1 MKKLYQE
8 FFCIPEQ
15 GKVSDKVL
23 LVRMAAAA
31 VFMVLC
37 LCGMSASAYAYFTCS
52 VSSAHNVIQ
61 SGQFTADATITNNSV
76 AALSVGA
83 ENMSVATENERFFSV
98 EDLPAGEYTVTLRP
112 NGTASTGFFI
122 LTVGGVEYYTQQLVV
137 GSEENPLS
145 FLLVLAEPADVTLLA
160 HWGTVSSYPTEGKN
174 YIGADTLRIAPFGEW
189 TPPTGEEETKDE
201 PQKQPGIS
209 EYTVLAGDS
218 AESIAQAYG
227 VTVENL
233 LAYNEITE
241 IMEGNVLKIPP
252 ADWKPEEN
260 AEENG
265 QEGDQTQPDAPA
277 ADPGTDQTGG
287 QGQQEEQTGDGNT
300 VGEGAGGGTSAEPDQ
315 TDPVSAGDEDT
326 PAAP

>member
-174 YIGADTLRIAPFGEW
+174 YIGADTLRIAPFGE
-189 TPPTGEEETKDE
+189 EYITKRRSFYCE
-201 PQKQPGIS
+201 K
-209 EYTVLAGDS
+209 THAF
-218 AESIAQAYG
+218 
-227 VTVENL
+227 
-233 LAYNEITE
+233 
-241 IMEGNVLKIPP
+241 P
-252 ADWKPEEN
+252 AP
-260 AEENG
+260 
-265 QEGDQTQPDAPA
+265 
-277 ADPGTDQTGG
+277 
-287 QGQQEEQTGDGNT
+287 GDGN
-300 VGEGAGGGTSAEPDQ
+300 GAGNAPHRSFRSTEREQWCVSNRHSGGTA
-315 TDPVSAGDEDT
+315 VVCAGSQRRQHRYQWCADGGY
-326 PAAP
+326 